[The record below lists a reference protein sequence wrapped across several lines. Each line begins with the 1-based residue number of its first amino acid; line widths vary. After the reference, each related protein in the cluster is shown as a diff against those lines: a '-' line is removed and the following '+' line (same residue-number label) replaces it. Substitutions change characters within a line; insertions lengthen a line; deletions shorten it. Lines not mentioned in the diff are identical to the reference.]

1 MGVNLQT
8 LFPITENAYLWFL
21 QLGITRKMSTSP
33 KGMNIHRRLP
43 ATRVGERIEK
53 KYRLKAKER
62 KWDQKKNKKNKKR
75 ERVKENGKENCEKSL
90 YKQ

>member
-1 MGVNLQT
+1 MGV
-8 LFPITENAYLWFL
+8 TENAYLWFL

-33 KGMNIHRRLP
+33 KGMIIHRRLP

-53 KYRLKAKER
+53 KIQSESQR
-62 KWDQKKNKKNKKR
+62 KKMGPKKNKKNKKR